1 MRYIIFIFLFALSL
15 PAFSQVGGSGVCHV
29 SGNPNAVS
37 ALETQDMVS
46 ECLTAID
53 TLTGTLYRYNPT
65 LSVGARWVAADSD
78 TNTNFANTD
87 LTLTGNRA
95 HALGGNTF
103 RIRDAGDNY
112 PDFFMNSTYGQVSSD
127 INTYLDVGS
136 NAGRV
141 RIVGASNA
149 QVQSAGNALV
159 SANDT
164 VVVSGQRIRLN
175 AADTRIQQVSNSNT
189 LNRIV
194 ALDSL
199 TGQLYYVDKSS
210 IASGS
215 GTVTGTGTTNYLPK
229 WSSST
234 ALGNS
239 QIFDAGNTVS
249 IGTNTGIDTYTRLY
263 IYGGDQGAN
272 VDARGIGTI
281 GKDQAIFDA
290 QSSDYATTFKSVHL
304 KYSGPNSVG
313 TTMGLSNVNMGDL
326 TWSEADYAVIRTTN
340 EIPIRFG
347 MWNTE
352 VARMDTSGVATR
364 NGKAVTVWDSDNTN
378 SIRLQPPA
386 TGSLTSNYT
395 LTLPVDNGNASQVL
409 TTDGAGVLSW
419 STPSDTHFANTN
431 LTFNGDRTHTLDTST
446 LVIQGTQS
454 NVSGRLALTPGV
466 GAELSSSNTSSIK
479 NSYVSVTPSNA
490 SILSLDPLAG
500 KTAYLQIYPDS
511 ITVSPATV
519 ANDDALTRMLAIT
532 TSGKLGYVTK
542 SSIGGGGGVST
553 LSNGLTL
560 SGADGKLGG
569 SLTENTTIAGGAFG
583 LTVTSTGASV
593 PGLTTQSPYTG
604 LQATSTS
611 GGLALFG
618 STYNATT
625 NSILSSLSLLR
636 STTGTAANGIGQS
649 IIFATENT
657 SGVGYTTNE
666 IKSLWSDA
674 THATRTSRMIFTGVN
689 SGTGADIFTMEGNGQ
704 LKANTYG
711 VGTHTGTAAKWLAV
725 TSAGAMIE
733 QDPPTGTTDLTFSGA
748 SSPVTLNSSSGTD
761 VTLTAGTGISLA
773 ATGTNTT
780 ITNSAPDQT
789 VSLSGTGITIGGTYP
804 SFTLTAAD
812 QSATNEIQNLSYT
825 AASRLLAIDGTGST
839 DVTLPVVTGTDAGL
853 MTSADFTKLSGIAT
867 GAEVNVNA
875 DWNAVSGDAQILN
888 KPTISGSNT
897 GDQTSIVG
905 ITGTKAQFNAAATDG
920 DFLFVGDAPTA
931 HTLDGHSNVTI
942 TANSAGEIL
951 KWNGSAWIN
960 NTLAEAGIQP
970 AGSYLTSEVDGSISN
985 EGSLTVAAGT
995 GTTSVINSNT
1005 SGSTGV
1011 TIAVAGTGIAISE
1024 SGNTITLTGSSLT
1037 SEVDGSITNEGFT
1050 GVTAGSGTSAVLQGY
1065 NSAGTATG
1073 AGTTINAGTG
1083 LTISETTSTN
1093 GGQITLTNSAPD
1105 QTVSITGA
1113 GINVASGTYPNFTIT
1128 GTEVDGSVSNEGS
1141 LSVGAGSSTTSTIVS
1156 NTSGSTA
1163 VTIEAGSGLTISE
1176 SGNTITLASGAEYI
1190 KSATIESPT
1199 ATENITLFY
1208 TRKAITIREVADVM
1222 RGTSPSVTWQI
1233 KYATTR
1239 NSGSPTDLFT
1249 ASRTTTSVTGATTTT
1264 FNDATIAA
1272 GNWIWLTTSAV
1283 SGTNDE
1289 LSISITYTID

>member
-1 MRYIIFIFLFALSL
+1 
-15 PAFSQVGGSGVCHV
+15 
-29 SGNPNAVS
+29 
-37 ALETQDMVS
+37 
-46 ECLTAID
+46 
-53 TLTGTLYRYNPT
+53 
-65 LSVGARWVAADSD
+65 
-78 TNTNFANTD
+78 
-87 LTLTGNRA
+87 
-95 HALGGNTF
+95 
-103 RIRDAGDNY
+103 
-112 PDFFMNSTYGQVSSD
+112 
-127 INTYLDVGS
+127 
-136 NAGRV
+136 
-141 RIVGASNA
+141 
-149 QVQSAGNALV
+149 
-159 SANDT
+159 
-164 VVVSGQRIRLN
+164 
-175 AADTRIQQVSNSNT
+175 
-189 LNRIV
+189 
-194 ALDSL
+194 
-199 TGQLYYVDKSS
+199 
-210 IASGS
+210 
-215 GTVTGTGTTNYLPK
+215 
-229 WSSST
+229 
-234 ALGNS
+234 
-239 QIFDAGNTVS
+239 
-249 IGTNTGIDTYTRLY
+249 
-263 IYGGDQGAN
+263 
-272 VDARGIGTI
+272 
-281 GKDQAIFDA
+281 
-290 QSSDYATTFKSVHL
+290 
-304 KYSGPNSVG
+304 
-313 TTMGLSNVNMGDL
+313 
-326 TWSEADYAVIRTTN
+326 
-340 EIPIRFG
+340 
-347 MWNTE
+347 
-352 VARMDTSGVATR
+352 
-364 NGKAVTVWDSDNTN
+364 
-378 SIRLQPPA
+378 
-386 TGSLTSNYT
+386 
-395 LTLPVDNGNASQVL
+395 
-409 TTDGAGVLSW
+409 
-419 STPSDTHFANTN
+419 
-431 LTFNGDRTHTLDTST
+431 
-446 LVIQGTQS
+446 
-454 NVSGRLALTPGV
+454 
-466 GAELSSSNTSSIK
+466 
-479 NSYVSVTPSNA
+479 
-490 SILSLDPLAG
+490 
-500 KTAYLQIYPDS
+500 
-511 ITVSPATV
+511 
-519 ANDDALTRMLAIT
+519 
-532 TSGKLGYVTK
+532 
-542 SSIGGGGGVST
+542 
-553 LSNGLTL
+553 
-560 SGADGKLGG
+560 
-569 SLTENTTIAGGAFG
+569 
-583 LTVTSTGASV
+583 
-593 PGLTTQSPYTG
+593 
-604 LQATSTS
+604 
-611 GGLALFG
+611 
-618 STYNATT
+618 
-625 NSILSSLSLLR
+625 
-636 STTGTAANGIGQS
+636 
-649 IIFATENT
+649 
-657 SGVGYTTNE
+657 
-666 IKSLWSDA
+666 
-674 THATRTSRMIFTGVN
+674 
-689 SGTGADIFTMEGNGQ
+689 
-704 LKANTYG
+704 
-711 VGTHTGTAAKWLAV
+711 
-725 TSAGAMIE
+725 
-733 QDPPTGTTDLTFSGA
+733 
-748 SSPVTLNSSSGTD
+748 
-761 VTLTAGTGISLA
+761 
-773 ATGTNTT
+773 
-780 ITNSAPDQT
+780 
-789 VSLSGTGITIGGTYP
+789 
-804 SFTLTAAD
+804 LTAAD

-839 DVTLPVVTGTDAGL
+839 DVTLPVVTGNDAGL